1 MDRGKI
7 IPKRGTN
14 IAIQLSPHLCDGNI
28 SCTGCI
34 FVESAD
40 ENDAPLVTFISM
52 AVCIPPKKN
61 KTRQEFTTGAPLSRS
76 PLLATGLESLHP
88 AWTSWWRTGSICNL
102 YHDIH

>member
-52 AVCIPPKKN
+52 AVCIPPKK
-61 KTRQEFTTGAPLSRS
+61 TRPDKSS
-76 PLLATGLESLHP
+76 PQGLL
-88 AWTSWWRTGSICNL
+88 
-102 YHDIH
+102 